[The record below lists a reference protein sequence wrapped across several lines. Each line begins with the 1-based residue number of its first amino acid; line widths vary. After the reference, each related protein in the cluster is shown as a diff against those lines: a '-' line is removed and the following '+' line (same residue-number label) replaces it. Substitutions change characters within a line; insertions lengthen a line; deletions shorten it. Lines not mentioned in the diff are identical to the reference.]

1 MLNRLGLCGNRNEF
15 KILKEVV
22 HARQGMKHETKIA
35 LSDNKNKRSTGAFV
49 GFDLICLSS
58 AAWVPVGCRLGAGW
72 VPVGCRLSAS
82 SGIQPA
88 ECLKIKQI
96 AAEVPL
102 EPLQGHSTGR
112 KPINQ
117 ANCRRSAA
125 GGTPGALNRQKA
137 HKSSKLPAK
146 CRWRNSRGT
155 QMSEIL

>member
-58 AAWVPVGCRLGAGW
+58 AAWVPVGCRLSAGW
-72 VPVGCRLSAS
+72 VPVGCRLALNRQKAHKS
-82 SGIQPA
+82 SKLPAKCRWSLSRGTQPS
-88 ECLKIKQI
+88 ESLEIKQI
-96 AAEVPL
+96 AGEVPL
-102 EPLQGHSTGR
+102 EELQGHSTGR

-125 GGTPGALNRQKA
+125 GGTPGALKCQKFS
-137 HKSSKLPAK
+137 KSS
-146 CRWRNSRGT
+146 
-155 QMSEIL
+155 

>member
-1 MLNRLGLCGNRNEF
+1 MINRHHKNDTKILSYSCSTVLGLCGNRNEF

-58 AAWVPVGCRLGAGW
+58 AAWVPVECWLVAGW

-125 GGTPGALNRQKA
+125 GASPGALNRQKA
-137 HKSSKLPAK
+137 
-146 CRWRNSRGT
+146 
-155 QMSEIL
+155 

>member
-1 MLNRLGLCGNRNEF
+1 MLF
-15 KILKEVV
+15 
-22 HARQGMKHETKIA
+22 A
-35 LSDNKNKRSTGAFV
+35 

-58 AAWVPVGCRLGAGW
+58 AAWVPVECL
-72 VPVGCRLSAS
+72 LSAS

-117 ANCRRSAA
+117 ANCR
-125 GGTPGALNRQKA
+125 
-137 HKSSKLPAK
+137 
-146 CRWRNSRGT
+146 
-155 QMSEIL
+155 